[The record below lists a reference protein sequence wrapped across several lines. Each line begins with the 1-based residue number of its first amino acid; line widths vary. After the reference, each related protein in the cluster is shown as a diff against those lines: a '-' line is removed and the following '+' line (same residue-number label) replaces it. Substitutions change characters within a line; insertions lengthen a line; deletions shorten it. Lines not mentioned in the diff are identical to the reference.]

1 MAYLCFAI
9 MSEAK
14 VYSPGL
20 EGVVAAETAISFLD
34 TDHEEIVI
42 RGYDLLE
49 LIRKKGYA
57 DVVAL
62 LLDGELA
69 SEERRRTLEH
79 EMTTATVPPA
89 VYQILS
95 LLPAQMHA
103 MDRLRTAVSALAGFD
118 PEANS
123 ADPESERRRAPRIIG
138 QVAQIVAN
146 LHHIAQG
153 QSPQNFDPQYNL
165 AENFLRVLVRR
176 EPSAAEVRA
185 FEQSLIAYSEHELP
199 NSTFAAR
206 VVASTLADA
215 YGALTSAVA
224 SLKGPLHGGAN
235 EAVMYMLLEAKTPA
249 GTEALIRQKLAR
261 KERIMGFGHRVY
273 MRKMDPRA
281 QLLKEVLQ
289 TLVSTTGQGKDL
301 LEMCELGEKVMHAE
315 KGLYPNLDYY
325 AAPVYYLLG
334 IPIELYTPI
343 FFAARTV
350 GLLAHIVEQHKE
362 NRLYRPRVLYKGPRG
377 LKV

>member
-1 MAYLCFAI
+1 MNETK
-9 MSEAK
+9 S
-14 VYSPGL
+14 YSPGL
-20 EGVVAAETAISFLD
+20 EGVIAAETSLSFLD
-34 TDHEEIVI
+34 TEQEEIVI
-42 RGYDLLE
+42 RGYDLLA
-49 LIRKKGYA
+49 LIRQKGYS
-57 DVVAL
+57 DVVGL
-62 LLDGELA
+62 LLDGELPA
-69 SEERRRTLEH
+69 PQRRAEIET
-79 EMTTATVPPA
+79 EMTKAEVPPR
-89 VYQILS
+89 VYEILK
-95 LLPAQMHA
+95 LLPSQMHA

-123 ADPESERRRAPRIIG
+123 ADPASEKNRAPRVIG
-138 QVAQIVAN
+138 QIAQIVAN

-153 QSPQNFDPQYNL
+153 SSPERFSPEYSL

-176 EPSAAEVRA
+176 PVSAAEVRA

-206 VVASTLADA
+206 VVASTLSDM
-215 YGALTSAVA
+215 YGALTAAVA

-235 EAVMYMLLEAKTPA
+235 EAVMYMLLEAKNSQ
-249 GTEALIRQKLAR
+249 GLEALIRQKLAK

-273 MRKMDPRA
+273 MRRMDPRA

-289 TLVSTTGQGKDL
+289 NLVQAAGRGQEYV
-301 LEMCELGEKVMHAE
+301 EMCQVGEDIMRTE

-350 GLLAHIVEQHKE
+350 GLLAHIIEQHSE

-377 LKV
+377 KKI

>member
-1 MAYLCFAI
+1 
-9 MSEAK
+9 MSESRL
-14 VYSPGL
+14 YSPGL
-20 EGVVAAETAISFLD
+20 EGVIAAETGISFLD
-34 TDHEEIVI
+34 TENEEIVI

-49 LIRKKGYA
+49 LIRKRGYV

-62 LLDGELA
+62 LLDGELP
-69 SEERRRTLEH
+69 SDERRRTLES
-79 EMTTATVPPA
+79 EMSGTAVPPA

-95 LLPAQMHA
+95 LLPSQMHA

-118 PEANS
+118 TEANS
-123 ADPESERRRAPRIIG
+123 ADPESESRRAPRIIG

-146 LHHIAQG
+146 LHHIARG
-153 QSPQNFDPQYNL
+153 QAPQNFEPGYSF
-165 AENFLRVLVRR
+165 AENFLRVLIRR
-176 EPSAAEVRA
+176 QPSPAEVRA

-235 EAVMYMLLEAKTPA
+235 EAVMYMLLEAETPN
-249 GTEALIRQKLAR
+249 GMEALIRQKLAR

-289 TLVSTTGQGKDL
+289 TLVSTTGEGRVL
-301 LEMCELGEKVMHAE
+301 LEMCELGERIMHAE

-343 FFAARTV
+343 FFAARTI
-350 GLLAHIVEQHKE
+350 GLLAHIIEQHRE